1 MKRRKSATQFLF
13 FTFALVGF
21 SAGVVWKSFGQTGTG
36 QGQSDEPKSNL
47 PGWTIPPPPPEP
59 KRVRDDDYVI
69 SVETELVAL
78 YATVTDKDGRPVADL
93 KQNEFRI
100 FEDKVEQTLKVFKR
114 EDIPVSVGILVDNS
128 GSMRDKRRGVNAA
141 ALKFVKSSNTADEVF
156 VVNFNEEAFLDADFT
171 GNLVLLEDA
180 LEKIDARGGT
190 AYYDAIDMSLDHLK
204 EKATLDKRV
213 LVAITDGE
221 DNASKTTLEQLVQ
234 KVGRSNVMI
243 YTAALLGSDDKRAS
257 RRAKRALEAISK
269 ASGGSAF
276 FPKNPAEVDQMA
288 SIIADDIRNQ
298 YVLAYTPTNAA
309 KDGTF
314 RRVEIKINSPKRGKL
329 NVRARTGYYAP
340 SPGAPASSSSA
351 TKPAS
356 TSARQ

>member
-1 MKRRKSATQFLF
+1 MERPRQAPSFIQAIVLIA
-13 FTFALVGF
+13 FACMLAQSLRAQTAPLPQPQPAPTVQKEN
-21 SAGVVWKSFGQTGTG
+21 GVE
-36 QGQSDEPKSNL
+36 DEY
-47 PGWTIPPPPPEP
+47 T
-59 KRVRDDDYVI
+59 I
-69 SVETELVAL
+69 SVESELVVL
-78 YATVTDKDGRPVADL
+78 HATVTDKDSKPVADL
-93 KQNEFRI
+93 KQNEFRVL
-100 FEDKVEQTLKVFKR
+100 EDKVEQQLKVFKR

-128 GSMRDKRRGVNAA
+128 GSMRDKRKGVNAA
-141 ALKFVKSSNTADEVF
+141 AMKFVKSSNPADEVF
-156 VVNFNEEAFLDADFT
+156 IVNFNEEAFLDADFT
-171 GNLVLLEDA
+171 GNAVLLEDA

-204 EKATLDKRV
+204 ERATLDKRV
-213 LVAITDGE
+213 LIAITDGE

-243 YTAALLGSDDKRAS
+243 YTAALLGSDDKRAA

-269 ASGGSAF
+269 ASGGTAF

-309 KDGTF
+309 KDGSF
-314 RRVEIKINSPKRGKL
+314 RRVEIQVKAPKRGKL

-340 SPGAPASSSSA
+340 GTPATPA
-351 TKPAS
+351 AKPTGS
-356 TSARQ
+356 TAVPAKK

>member
-1 MKRRKSATQFLF
+1 MERRFRRFNLVITF
-13 FTFALVGF
+13 FVALISTTIIREAF
-21 SAGVVWKSFGQTGTG
+21 SQTEAEKGQPSSSPSSGTM
-36 QGQSDEPKSNL
+36 PK
-47 PGWTIPPPPPEP
+47 WTVPAPPPPEKDP
-59 KRVRDDDYVI
+59 KDKDYVI
-69 SVETELVAL
+69 SVETELVVL
-78 YATVTDKDGRPVADL
+78 HATVTDKEGKPVADL
-93 KQNEFRI
+93 KQDEFRV
-100 FEDKVEQTLKVFKR
+100 FEDKAEQTLKVFKR

-141 ALKFVKSSNTADEVF
+141 ALKFVKSSNSADEVF

-171 GNLVLLEDA
+171 GNIVLLEEA

-221 DNASKTTLEQLVQ
+221 DNASRATLEQLVQ
-234 KVGRSNVMI
+234 KVSRSNVMI

-269 ASGGSAF
+269 ASGGAAF

-314 RRVEIKINSPKRGKL
+314 RRVEIQIKSPKRGKL
-329 NVRARTGYYAP
+329 NVRTRTGYYAAGP
-340 SPGAPASSSSA
+340 TSSTPANSTA
-351 TKPAS
+351 AS
-356 TSARQ
+356 RK

>member
-1 MKRRKSATQFLF
+1 MQRRKKRIRLLSTFLIAAFSLLMASKPIAQTDSANSSPPSQ
-13 FTFALVGF
+13 
-21 SAGVVWKSFGQTGTG
+21 
-36 QGQSDEPKSNL
+36 PKQM
-47 PGWTIPPPPPEP
+47 PTWTVPAPPPPE
-59 KRVRDDDYVI
+59 KKDDYVI
-69 SVETELVAL
+69 SVETDLVVL
-78 YATVTDKDGRPVADL
+78 HATVTDKDGKPVADL
-93 KQNEFRI
+93 KQDEFRV
-100 FEDKVEQTLKVFKR
+100 FEDKVEQSLKVFKR
-114 EDIPVSVGILVDNS
+114 EDIPVAVGLLVDNS

-141 ALKFVKSSNTADEVF
+141 ALKFVKSSNPADEVF

-171 GNLVLLEDA
+171 GNITLLEEA

-190 AYYDAIDMSLDHLK
+190 AYYDAIDMSLDHMR

-213 LVAITDGE
+213 LIAITDGE
-221 DNASKTTLEQLVQ
+221 DNASRITLEQLVQ
-234 KVGRSNVMI
+234 KIGRSNVMI

-298 YVLAYTPTNAA
+298 YVLAYTPSNAA

-314 RRVEIKINSPKRGKL
+314 RRVEIQIKSPRRGKL
-329 NVRARTGYYAP
+329 NVRARTGYYAAAGP
-340 SPGAPASSSSA
+340 TSANAHSSA
-351 TKPAS
+351 AGGT
-356 TSARQ
+356 Q